1 MHASKPGSGLPRPR
15 KKPTQPRAVFTVQ
28 AIYDGFVRIWR
39 RDGPAAATTRA
50 IAAETGYSVGTIY
63 DYFPNRTA
71 LLAGYYEHCIDR
83 LCEQLVA
90 ADTDSA
96 DRPWPAR
103 LRLLVQRLYGQSS
116 DSPYFDREMLTRESL
131 VANPGRQQHAFEKC
145 SACVYELIQGWP
157 DRPGA
162 VSRRHVDTLVQTV
175 WGSMRYA
182 HILGRDTLAADA
194 HVEDLTLMARALLL
208 SAAEDQPDKG

>member
-1 MHASKPGSGLPRPR
+1 MHACKQGSGLPRPR
-15 KKPTQPRAVFTVQ
+15 KKPTQSRAVFTVQ

-39 RDGPAAATTRA
+39 RDGPDAATTRA

-90 ADTDSA
+90 TDVDNTA
-96 DRPWPAR
+96 MPWPSR
-103 LRLLVQRLYGQSS
+103 LAQLVQQLYGHHP
-116 DSPYFDREMLTRESL
+116 DSPYFDREMLIRESL

-162 VSRRHVDTLVQTV
+162 VSRRHADTLVQTV
-175 WGSMRYA
+175 WGGMRYA
-182 HILGRDTLAADA
+182 HILERDTAEAEA
-194 HVEDLTLMARALLL
+194 YVEDLNLMARALLQ
-208 SAAEDQPDKG
+208 SAIRDSSDR